1 MTCFCSQPNVDRCC
15 QKKGEKKSPCCCSW
29 PSRCRLPC
37 GPSRQVSLLDTQQAS
52 RYIKTIYLHTRVDI
66 MLDYNGLNVNRRLF
80 CSPSD
85 EEWGSRSCR
94 HRSLFPLSVPRQ
106 PGNWSSPWLRGSGAV
121 TARLSIRCRWL
132 HSRAVLTIAGHL
144 SQTDPLLSPSFLLSP
159 PGCLS
164 VFVSAHRKCAFFNRP
179 LKDQSAALLSTVQ
192 RNSFINE
199 TNSFHIKLRL

>member
-1 MTCFCSQPNVDRCC
+1 MLS
-15 QKKGEKKSPCCCSW
+15 KKGEKKKT
-29 PSRCRLPC
+29 LLLLMTE
-37 GPSRQVSLLDTQQAS
+37 QVQAAL
-52 RYIKTIYLHTRVDI
+52 RTKQAGEPAGHTAGIALHKDHLHTRVDI

-144 SQTDPLLSPSFLLSP
+144 SQTDPLLSLT
-159 PGCLS
+159 G
-164 VFVSAHRKCAFFNRP
+164 RP
-179 LKDQSAALLSTVQ
+179 LLCCHHRGASLFLSLPTGSVLFLIAL
-192 RNSFINE
+192 
-199 TNSFHIKLRL
+199 

>member
-1 MTCFCSQPNVDRCC
+1 MLS
-15 QKKGEKKSPCCCSW
+15 KKRKKKSPCCCSW

-52 RYIKTIYLHTRVDI
+52 RSIKTIYAHWVDI
-66 MLDYNGLNVNRRLF
+66 MHDYNVLNVNRRLF

-106 PGNWSSPWLRGSGAV
+106 PGNWSSPWLRGREAV

-132 HSRAVLTIAGHL
+132 HSRAVVTIAGHL
-144 SQTDPLLSPSFLLSP
+144 SQTDPLLSLT
-159 PGCLS
+159 G
-164 VFVSAHRKCAFFNRP
+164 RP
-179 LKDQSAALLSTVQ
+179 LLCSHHRGASLFLSLPTGSVLFFKSPFKGPICRFTVYC
-192 RNSFINE
+192 SE
-199 TNSFHIKLRL
+199 EHLY

>member
-1 MTCFCSQPNVDRCC
+1 MSIDAV
-15 QKKGEKKSPCCCSW
+15 KKREKKKIP
-29 PSRCRLPC
+29 LLLLMTE
-37 GPSRQVSLLDTQQAS
+37 QVQAAL
-52 RYIKTIYLHTRVDI
+52 RTKQAGEPAGHTAGIALHKDHLHTRVDI